1 MTDTNQLP
9 DDVCSLKQLLLQRDA
24 TLKAVRAAMRG
35 AQLHLDQ
42 LALLLEQS
50 PQVQLPTE
58 ARARVA
64 MASVAS
70 GARRETAPNFAG
82 SDCTC
87 LECMSAS

>member
-50 PQVQLPTE
+50 PQVQLPAE
-58 ARARVA
+58 ARALFQGKPLPPSRSMRYIA
-64 MASVAS
+64 C
-70 GARRETAPNFAG
+70 GR
-82 SDCTC
+82 
-87 LECMSAS
+87 